1 MEAAEK
7 IYNLVE
13 KLIKIRDLR
22 CETWE
27 ERDAV
32 ADACNMLD
40 ELAKYIKN
48 FEE

>member
-1 MEAAEK
+1 MEVTQK

-32 ADACNMLD
+32 AEACNTLE
-40 ELAKYIKN
+40 ELAKFIKN
-48 FEE
+48 FQE

>member
-1 MEAAEK
+1 MEVTQK

-13 KLIKIRDLR
+13 KLIKIRDVR

-32 ADACNMLD
+32 AEACNTLE
-40 ELAKYIKN
+40 ELAKFIKN
-48 FEE
+48 FQE

>member
-1 MEAAEK
+1 MEVTQK

-32 ADACNMLD
+32 ADACNTLE
-40 ELAKYIKN
+40 ELAKFIKN
-48 FEE
+48 FQE